1 MVKELTMDNTIL
13 GLGAI
18 SESKVSESTF
28 NSSVNEFEKVFET
41 TTQYADKKDLKTD
54 SQKVVKVAEKTVSSE
69 RTRRTNKDTSASVTK
84 VNKTK
89 VSSKTSSKSPN
100 SAVDTTNAENSTK
113 TADAKSGQKEVDTTS
128 DAYSFSVKESL
139 SPESV
144 VAEEA
149 QNEGFS
155 VENSN
160 IEDIVLNSAQV
171 MAAEIVQNIA
181 DKAGMVSVLTKDET
195 TEEESKAPSVELLEV
210 LSDTEAEEV
219 LDLEVGKVSSDL
231 ELETLEATTAEN
243 IIVEE
248 EFDGMTGAASQIVE
262 EDVEIAVKGSSN
274 TQTGK
279 FELKEGWEAVS
290 ADEQLLTQD
299 ELSQLVDNTE
309 KEQVAVET
317 DVMEGDS
324 AIRVVEKDVDV
335 EADKQLVQDKVN
347 AVPKNMRELDIKDV
361 KPHTLEEIAAGKDK
375 EKLAPTKNETQ
386 IVETDVQAEVKEAK
400 VEAKVEVETDTVED
414 MTNKKDSLVKDSNVE
429 AELNVELDELIAEV
443 KTSVSTDDSTL
454 KPEKEIVKPE
464 SIKVETD
471 VEIEAKEEKV
481 VIEDEPKGAEIEA
494 ALDSEEDIKVKT
506 FVAKDNLSEDAAD
519 SVDKQQILD
528 ADEAIVE
535 NNRVQIKEELKQQ
548 ESEMTVDTKEVEA
561 SVAVKTVKTKDEDV
575 EVKTSVRF
583 EDDIQDVE
591 TEIEEVVI
599 EEDNF
604 QDMESQENSSSLQQ
618 QVSEQKEYGF
628 GEDVDSYLNSCI
640 KLAFVDTNVKQAE
653 ETDVISALEN
663 KFADDAQLEAGMDNE
678 VVVDDVEIEQFA
690 SLDELVDLEE
700 VEDLKLQ
707 LRDSVMVSDAPEGT
721 VSSSTNSTTEQMIR
735 YAIEG
740 ESGFEPTMPVST
752 AFKPQAAMTQSA
764 PSSARDV
771 LAQLSEKLS
780 TFNLNAGSKLTMQL
794 SPENLGKIEISLT
807 NTAKGVIAEMT
818 VSSDETCEMMKKNI
832 EELKETLQKYGVR
845 FDNVNVRTA
854 AAQQS
859 AANQDYTE
867 QGNAQKHHHEQ
878 KREEKEQQGKQSF
891 DEAFSSFSENKDEE

>member
-18 SESKVSESTF
+18 SESKASESTF

-231 ELETLEATTAEN
+231 ELETLEAITAEN
-243 IIVEE
+243 I
-248 EFDGMTGAASQIVE
+248 IVE

-386 IVETDVQAEVKEAK
+386 IVETDVQAEVKK
-400 VEAKVEVETDTVED
+400 SEVETKVEMAKIADTTED
-414 MTNKKDSLVKDSNVE
+414 KVTQNDSLVKDS
-429 AELNVELDELIAEV
+429 NVELDELIAEV
-443 KTSVSTDDSTL
+443 KTSVSVDDSTL
-454 KPEKEIVKPE
+454 KSEKEIVKPE

-471 VEIEAKEEKV
+471 VENEVKEEKV

-752 AFKPQAAMTQSA
+752 AFKPQTAMTQSA

-891 DEAFSSFSENKDEE
+891 DEAFSSFSENKNEE